1 MPATTDRPA
10 AADAPPATALAV
22 VPSDEPA
29 NPTMP
34 ETVRSTIAT
43 LPGYA
48 PGEQPQGPGW
58 TKLNTNEN
66 PYPPSPRAIE
76 AMHAAV
82 SDRLKIYPDPL
93 GTGFREVA
101 AGLFREAAA
110 ASGQAADITADWI
123 LPGNGSDDCLTI
135 LVRTFCGEGDTLA
148 LPYPSYILY
157 ETLAGIQGCQA
168 VRLPLRRDWSFDA
181 AAAREQVQHAKLVFL
196 PCPNS
201 PSGTVWDAE
210 TIRSLIPPHG
220 VLVLDEAYADF
231 ADEPLGPKL
240 LAEFA
245 GTPEARRLVVTRTL
259 SKSYSLAGLRLGYA
273 VAHPDLIGQMRKVKD
288 SYNCDAIA
296 LAGGAAALADQDYV
310 QDAIARIRHTRTRLA
325 TALPELGFTV
335 TPSQANFLWTERDD
349 GDHDRIFAGLKDRR
363 VLVRRMHYPDAFA
376 DGDDLSGLRMSIGSD
391 AETDTL
397 LAALRELV

>member
-10 AADAPPATALAV
+10 AADAPPATASAV
-22 VPSDEPA
+22 VPRDESSPQTA
-29 NPTMP
+29 PDA
-34 ETVRSTIAT
+34 VRPTIAT

-101 AGLFREAAA
+101 AELFREAAGGNA
-110 ASGQAADITADWI
+110 AITADWI

-135 LVRTFCGEGDTLA
+135 LVRTFCSEGDTLA

-157 ETLAGIQGCQA
+157 ETLAGIQGCRA

-181 AAAREQVQHAKLVFL
+181 AAARRRVQDAKLVFL

-201 PSGTVWDAE
+201 PSGTVWDAD
-210 TIRSLIPPHG
+210 TVRSLIPPRG

-231 ADEPLGPKL
+231 ADAPLGPQL
-240 LAEFA
+240 LAELA
-245 GTPEARRLVVTRTL
+245 DTPEARRLVVTRTL

-296 LAGGAAALADQDYV
+296 LAGGAAALADQDTV
-310 QDAIARIRHTRTRLA
+310 QNAIGRIRRTRERLA
-325 TALPELGFTV
+325 GELPELGFAV

-349 GDHDRIFAGLKDRR
+349 DDHDRIFAGLKDRR

-376 DGDDLSGLRMSIGSD
+376 DGGDLSGLRMSIGSD